1 METVHKECGRA
12 VPASDLR
19 RKQLY
24 EETVAPFSDKPHEE
38 CGRAVPVSDLRRM
51 RFHEETGAPLSDKPH
66 EECGRAVP
74 ASDLRRKR
82 FYEETGTPLADKP
95 HEECGVFGIMT
106 PQAENLAHLVYCGL
120 FALQHRGQE
129 GAGITV
135 NDDGV
140 FTTHKDLGLV
150 DHVFTPQVLSGFP
163 NGNMAVGHTRY
174 GTTGGN
180 QRRNCQPMEVNH
192 QKGKMALVHNGNLSN
207 AGRLRSVLEQRG
219 AIFHT
224 TSDTEIIAYLITQA
238 RLQTDSIEDAVR
250 LAVPQLEGAFSLIVM
265 SAQKM
270 IAVRDPHGFRPLCI
284 GSLPDGG
291 HVIASESC
299 ALNAVGAK
307 FERDVEAGEMIVLT
321 TDGRIQSDR
330 RYAGTAPK
338 RTCIFEYIYFARPDS
353 VLDGVSVH
361 AARKRAGAL
370 LAAAHPAQA
379 DVIIGVPDSGLDAAL
394 GFAEASGIPYG
405 IGLIKNKYIGRTF
418 IAPSQSERVS
428 GVQLKL
434 SPVCETVAGRRIVLI
449 DDSIVRGTTSRRIV
463 RLLRDAG
470 AKEIH
475 MRISSPPFLHPCW
488 YGTDIDSEETLIACH
503 YTVDEIAEIIGAD
516 SLGFLPIG
524 ALPQLAGTDGICTAC
539 FTGDYPTTVES
550 DESKDR
556 FEQKIHR

>member
-1 METVHKECGRA
+1 MNNM
-12 VPASDLR
+12 
-19 RKQLY
+19 
-24 EETVAPFSDKPHEE
+24 HEE
-38 CGRAVPVSDLRRM
+38 CGR
-51 RFHEETGAPLSDKPH
+51 T
-66 EECGRAVP
+66 VP
-74 ASDLRRKR
+74 ASGLYSGGQPLGQDALFSGKLR
-82 FYEETGTPLADKP
+82 
-95 HEECGVFGIMT
+95 EECGVFGIMT
-106 PQAENLAHLVYCGL
+106 PQPEDLAHLTYCGL

-150 DHVFTPQVLSGFP
+150 DHVFTPQILSGFP
-163 NGNMAVGHTRY
+163 RGTMAVGHTRY

-207 AGRLRSVLEQRG
+207 AGRLRSALEQRG

-238 RLQTDSIEDAVR
+238 RLQTNSIEDAVY

-284 GSLPDGG
+284 GRRKDGG
-291 HVIASESC
+291 FVLASESC
-299 ALNAVGAK
+299 ALHAVGAE
-307 FERDVEAGEMIVLT
+307 FLRDAEPGEMIVLT
-321 TDGRIQSDR
+321 PDGQMQSDR
-330 RYAGTAPK
+330 RFTGTAPK

-353 VLDGVSVH
+353 VLDGISVH
-361 AARKRAGAL
+361 AARKKAGAL
-370 LAAAHPAQA
+370 LAASHPAEA
-379 DVIIGVPDSGLDAAL
+379 DVVIGVPDSGLDAAL

-418 IAPSQSERVS
+418 IAPSQSLRDS

-434 SPVCETVAGRRIVLI
+434 SPICETVAGKRIVLI

-463 RLLRDAG
+463 SLLRKAG

-475 MRISSPPFLHPCW
+475 FRVSAPPFLHPCY
-488 YGTDIDSEETLIACH
+488 YGTDIDSEENLIANH
-503 YTVDEIAEIIGAD
+503 HTAEEIAQLIGAD
-516 SLGFLPIG
+516 SLGFLSLES
-524 ALPQLAGTDGICTAC
+524 LPQLAESDGICTAC
-539 FTGDYPTTVES
+539 FTGDYPTAIED

-556 FEQKIHR
+556 FERKIHG